1 MRYYNDRNFTNKV
14 HETVAKEEIYKHL
27 GWEEKKVDKD
37 KLEYVD
43 INHGIDYIFESNDE
57 YNITVQERFK
67 EKKYQIYDDCT
78 LRYRRDHNKD
88 ESRHESEFYKIKAD
102 YLVYGILNQSK
113 EEMIN
118 DKNKG
123 MSSFIKYVIVDLGV
137 LKRKIKEGR
146 IKIVKGG
153 HRSYITNDGNMII
166 PEKDNYDN
174 SSSFVALDVKQ
185 LQELFGHEDIII
197 KQVGYY

>member
-27 GWEEKKVDKD
+27 GWEEKKIDKD

-57 YNITVQERFK
+57 YNITVQERFR

-113 EEMIN
+113 EEMIK
-118 DKNKG
+118 DKNKE
-123 MSSFIKYVIVDLGV
+123 MSTFI
-137 LKRKIKEGR
+137 
-146 IKIVKGG
+146 
-153 HRSYITNDGNMII
+153 
-166 PEKDNYDN
+166 
-174 SSSFVALDVKQ
+174 
-185 LQELFGHEDIII
+185 
-197 KQVGYY
+197 

>member
-1 MRYYNDRNFTNKV
+1 M
-14 HETVAKEEIYKHL
+14 
-27 GWEEKKVDKD
+27 
-37 KLEYVD
+37 
-43 INHGIDYIFESNDE
+43 
-57 YNITVQERFK
+57 QERFR